1 MGRII
6 GYGLKFKSIAA
17 LVTNEK
23 FAINQDEEMEGLLYS
38 SHFSHQ
44 YQRYYYSY
52 CVVSSSLGS

>member
-1 MGRII
+1 MGRVI

-17 LVTNEK
+17 LVINEK

-52 CVVSSSLGS
+52 CVVSS